1 MKEELEFYERQRF
14 NKWWNILI
22 MLVANGIFIYG
33 CITQLVMG
41 KPWGNNPMSNLMLIV
56 VTILLLLLT
65 VSLFFS
71 RLDTVINKEGVYI
84 RMFPFQLKT
93 RFIPWDYVLDAGVN
107 KVRLNGHGIRYGF
120 RTKTYTVS
128 GNYVLELTLKNNR
141 KIFIGTQKIEEL
153 ADFLDKINAEREAN
167 RK

>member
-14 NKWWNILI
+14 NKWWNLLL
-22 MLVANGIFIYG
+22 MLVSYGIIIHNVY
-33 CITQLVMG
+33 ILG
-41 KPWGNNPMSNLMLIV
+41 KYWDNNPMRNTMYIV
-56 VTILLLLLT
+56 GTILLLLFS
-65 VSLFFS
+65 VSMFIA
-71 RLDTVINKEGVYI
+71 RLDTVINREGVYI

-93 RFIPWDYVLDAGVN
+93 KFIPWDYVIEASVN

-120 RTKTYTVS
+120 GTKTYTVS

-153 ADFLDKINAEREAN
+153 ADFLDKINAEREVN